1 MTHSSSRFLSRR
13 SLLSAAVVSLSL
25 QFGGSVQA
33 QTQWPTKPIRFVVG
47 FPAGGSTDVMARVVG
62 AAMTKSLGQSVVV
75 DNRPGAS
82 GNIAAGETIKS
93 APDGYT
99 FMVAPISVQTA
110 NPFLFKPALN
120 LERDLRPV
128 ASLGYAQLYLVVKKD
143 LRVKTATELVAM
155 AKASPGK
162 LSYASGG
169 AGTQMHLVGELFKQQ
184 AQVDVVHV
192 PYKGAAPALQDVL
205 AGQIDY
211 YFDPASG
218 ISHIRE
224 GRARLLAVTG
234 TKRSPF
240 FPDAPTLTELGI
252 KDVELGNW
260 FGVFAPANTPS
271 DITSRLEK
279 EIAKA
284 LTQPEV
290 RQRFADLGAEPVVQ
304 DAEAFRKTI
313 AAETKVLS
321 ALIRERA
328 LVID

>member
-1 MTHSSSRFLSRR
+1 MMYSFPRDFSRR
-13 SLLSAAVVSLSL
+13 ILLSATVATLCL
-25 QFGGSVQA
+25 QAGSVAQA
-33 QTQWPTKPIRFVVG
+33 QTLWPTKPIRFVVG

-62 AAMTKSLGQSVVV
+62 AAMAKSLGQPVVV

-93 APDGYT
+93 ASDGYT

-128 ASLGYAQLYLVVKKD
+128 ASLGHAQLYLVVKKD
-143 LRVKTATELVAM
+143 LRAKSATELVAM
-155 AKASPGK
+155 AKAAPGK
-162 LSYASGG
+162 LSYGSGG
-169 AGTQMHLVGELFKQQ
+169 GGTQMHLVGELFKQQ

-218 ISHIRE
+218 IPHIRE

-234 TKRSPF
+234 AKRSPF

-252 KDVELGNW
+252 KGVELGNW
-260 FGVFAPANTPS
+260 YGVFAPANTPTE
-271 DITSRLEK
+271 ITARLEK

-284 LTQPEV
+284 VAQPEV
-290 RQRFADLGAEPVVQ
+290 RQRFADLGTEPVVQ
-304 DAEAFRKTI
+304 DTEAFRKTI
-313 AAETKVLS
+313 NAETKVLS
-321 ALIRERA
+321 ALIRERN
-328 LVID
+328 LVVD